1 MAHSNNRIGT
11 TVPMAKK
18 SRLSALVMRALVRCV
33 TGCVDNA
40 GGVIAFAVVITILSL
55 AVTALFLT
63 VNTDTNDMI
72 DPDLSFRE
80 RTRISRTPFPRSTA
94 R

>member
-1 MAHSNNRIGT
+1 
-11 TVPMAKK
+11 MAKK

-40 GGVIAFAVVITILSL
+40 GGVIAFAAVITILSL
-55 AVTALFLT
+55 AVTVIFLT

-72 DPDLSFRE
+72 DPICRSASAI
-80 RTRISRTPFPRSTA
+80 RISRTRSPRSTA